1 MKHVTQTIIA
11 VFLAVLM
18 GTLLPVQV
26 FADTPDYISEVKVY
40 LGDYSAAE
48 SEGFTL
54 LKDGNTPVDLNQDA
68 GGGVASKGE
77 KAVYL
82 GYKTT
87 GNKNDAIT
95 DLALM
100 NMKGGYRT
108 KDYEYLMEQQ
118 MSAQIIPFVE
128 SFRDA
133 IREYRENYN
142 SEEEGNRQRAE
153 YIHDLLNKLTD
164 DDCDDAGLGDLLLNE
179 TKYEMGDAAYN
190 KLSEAAKKQ
199 HADIVTIIAQANGNA
214 TLLLES
220 LIARAT
226 DSNDTTWV
234 DRFCSLTFDD
244 LVEATGK
251 SPTDAQKQL
260 DKLYSDDANAI
271 LDMWDTFR
279 EQLLTADESEEKLDE
294 MELELSEENREALE
308 NTDVQNLDDAE
319 IDALSEAVAEAEVET
334 EVFTN
339 RLTDVLVKAFL
350 ENTEYGDGTLY
361 DFFTMTKEEAEDCTD
376 ELYTLVA
383 SLTKGQR
390 ASLEFLSLSDLV
402 VIAGTDP
409 GEYSD
414 ENFEDFEAMSVY
426 NGVNRDIYKEGGV
439 ALTSDTIRAEFEEK
453 ALNEETDSFPIHW
466 WTFVSGGLA
475 LASATAFGVSLAKY
489 LKYSNKVNELT
500 ETLTRG
506 STIIKDAET
515 CLFEFG
521 NAGVKQMRLYWQS
534 GGKQGMTLME
544 YNSIVRKMEKQV
556 ELLRASQAENRKL
569 LQSEIQ
575 RVSAKSNTCKYLS
588 IGFSVAMVVFSAITV
603 YLTWQDMKAY
613 YQVDF
618 TPMPRYIVEEKDLI
632 GYNKKGEKYVLKN
645 QSAYYQL
652 VECNRTQ
659 ADEFFKVLGTGAD
672 MNGDVGKQWLALY
685 SVKKE
690 LMEPILASSLKAVV
704 DSTELPAGYE
714 TGIHMFG
721 SDAAFNLNSSLYDWN
736 NSAPSVYI
744 YFQTEDSVANTS
756 ASTFTAGT
764 LALSGG
770 AGIAIGAA
778 ITAIASATIKKKEES
793 KTAIA

>member
-1 MKHVTQTIIA
+1 MKHVCRTMIA

-40 LGDYSAAE
+40 LGDYSSAE
-48 SEGFTL
+48 AEGFTL
-54 LKDGNTPVDLNQDA
+54 LKDGENPVDLNQSA
-68 GGGVASKGE
+68 GGGVASKGD

-87 GNKNDAIT
+87 SNKSDAIT

-164 DDCDDAGLGDLLLNE
+164 DDCGGAGLGDLLLNE

-190 KLSEAAKKQ
+190 ALSEAQKKQ

-234 DRFCSLTFDD
+234 DRFCSLNYNN

-251 SPTDAQKQL
+251 SPTDAQKEL
-260 DKLYSDDANAI
+260 DKLYGDDANTI

-279 EQLLTADESEEKLDE
+279 EQLLTADESEKKLDE
-294 MELELSEENREALE
+294 MELKLSEENREALE
-308 NTDVQNLDDAE
+308 NTDLQNLDDAD

-414 ENFEDFEAMSVY
+414 ENFEDFETMSVY

-439 ALTSDTIRAEFEEK
+439 ALTSDAIRAEFEEK
-453 ALNEETDSFPIHW
+453 ALNEESESFPIHW

-489 LKYSNKVNELT
+489 FKYSNKIKELT
-500 ETLTRG
+500 ETLGRG

-521 NAGVKQMRLYWQS
+521 NAGVQQMRLYWQS
-534 GGKQGMTLME
+534 GGTQGMTLME

-569 LQSEIQ
+569 LKMEIE

-645 QSAYYQL
+645 QSAYYRL

-714 TGIHMFG
+714 TGVHMFG

-744 YFQTEDSVANTS
+744 YFQTEDSAANTT
-756 ASTFTAGT
+756 ASNFTAGA

-770 AGIAIGAA
+770 AGIILGAG
-778 ITAIASATIKKKEES
+778 ITAIAMRKKKSED
-793 KTAIA
+793 AAA